1 MIHNGQQIHHVETRS
16 HEAYFSAECRF
27 SLSVKESGWLAL
39 RTPLEAGKN
48 ELDKPLFAHTS
59 PVYLQLNGKSVFRPE
74 VARDLIHEMKDNLKT
89 IRSKGKFDTAEE
101 MDAVLRVH
109 LDAIEN
115 LQAQLQD
122 R

>member
-1 MIHNGQQIHHVETRS
+1 MRI
-16 HEAYFSAECRF
+16 
-27 SLSVKESGWLAL
+27 
-39 RTPLEAGKN
+39 PLEAGNN

-59 PVYLQLNGKSVFRPE
+59 PVYLQLNGKSVFRPN
-74 VARDLIHEMKDNLKT
+74 VARDLIHEMKDYLKT
-89 IRSKGKFDTAEE
+89 IRSKGKFDRADER
-101 MDAVLRVH
+101 DAVLRVH